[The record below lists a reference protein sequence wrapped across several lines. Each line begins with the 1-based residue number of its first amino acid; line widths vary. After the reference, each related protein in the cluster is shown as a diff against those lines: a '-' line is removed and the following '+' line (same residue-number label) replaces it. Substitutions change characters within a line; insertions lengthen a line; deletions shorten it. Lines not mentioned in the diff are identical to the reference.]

1 MRERR
6 AAHVRPLPPSGDRLR
21 SQQIRASAPS
31 PERIRRYKPIRTDEG
46 VPAPLGIGVIAVFL
60 VLGVAMLIVGGNV
73 LVNVVGQLARA
84 FDSAVSQVSSMPP
97 ATMAPSGVALD
108 TPVLDAPDNGG
119 YTNHATVS
127 LSGSVP
133 GGAIGKSGYKVRVY
147 VIAADETRSQ
157 VAEVEVGLT
166 THFSTA
172 AITLVEGPNTFVAAL
187 VTPSS
192 EGQPSPKIVLILD
205 STPPKLSIA
214 SPVDGSSQSGS
225 SVVVSGKSDP
235 NSTVT
240 VRNRQAPGGGLS
252 SKVVGEDGRFALT
265 VGLVA
270 GSNSILVAATD
281 QAGNVTTDSLTVK
294 RSYGKLSAHLAA
306 APATFKSA
314 GPTTLKLTVRAT
326 SANGGPMAGAKVV
339 FTVTVQGLG
348 PIVSPEVTTDQTG
361 TASWKVAVSGAT
373 PGVGAATALVTTSDG
388 DQVSAT
394 TRLTTT

>member
-6 AAHVRPLPPSGDRLR
+6 AAHVRPLPPSGERFR
-21 SQQIRASAPS
+21 THQIRASAPP
-31 PERIRRYKPIRTDEG
+31 PELIRRYRPIRTNKG
-46 VPAPLGIGVIAVFL
+46 VPAPLGIGAIAVFL
-60 VLGVAMLIVGGNV
+60 VLGVAMLIVGGNI
-73 LVNVVGQLARA
+73 LVNVVGQLAHA
-84 FDSAVSQVSSMPP
+84 FDSAISQVSSMPP

-133 GGAIGKSGYKVRVY
+133 GAAIGKSGYKVRVY
-147 VIAADETRSQ
+147 AIASNGTRSQ
-157 VAEVEVGLT
+157 VAEIEVGAT
-166 THFSTA
+166 THFTTA
-172 AITLVEGPNTFVAAL
+172 ALTLVEGSNTFAAAL
-187 VTPSS
+187 VTPST
-192 EGQPSPKIVLILD
+192 EGQPSPEVVYILD
-205 STPPKLSIA
+205 TAPPVMSVT

-235 NSTVT
+235 DSTVT

-252 SKVVGEDGRFALT
+252 SKVVGQDGRFAIT

-270 GSNSILVAATD
+270 GSNSIQVTATD
-281 QAGNVTTDSLTVK
+281 RAGNVTTDQLTVK
-294 RSYGKLSAHLAA
+294 RSYGKLAAHLAV
-306 APATFKSA
+306 APATFKAS
-314 GPTTLKLTVRAT
+314 GPTTLKLTTHAT
-326 SANGGPMAGAKVV
+326 SANGGPLAGAKVV

-348 PIVSPEVTTDQTG
+348 PIVSPELTTDQTG
-361 TASWKVAVSGAT
+361 TATWKVTVSGAT
-373 PGVGAATALVTTSDG
+373 PGIGAATALVTTSDG